1 MRELIEYKN
10 IKMGDYLIMS
20 SPPSKLEY
28 KIIGFSLMGFPQI
41 NINGTK
47 FYIKKD
53 YIKSIYRD
61 SI

>member
-10 IKMGDYLIMS
+10 MKMGDYLFMS
-20 SPPSKLEY
+20 FPPSKIPY

-41 NINGTK
+41 EIASTK

-53 YIKSIYRD
+53 QIKSIYRD
-61 SI
+61 SV